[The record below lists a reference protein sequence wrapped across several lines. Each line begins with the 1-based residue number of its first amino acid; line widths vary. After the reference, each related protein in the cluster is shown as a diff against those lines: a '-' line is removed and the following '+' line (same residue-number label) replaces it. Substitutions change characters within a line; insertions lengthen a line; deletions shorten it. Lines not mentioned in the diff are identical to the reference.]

1 METVEYLIN
10 KYDKWQLANMV
21 VDEKKRV
28 NRLKENTKMFE
39 DVRKRE
45 AKRKKEKLANAEEMI
60 RQRRSQ

>member
-28 NRLKENTKMFE
+28 NRLKENTKMLE